1 MFAKR
6 NVKMAEHVDY
16 CKLCE
21 RLKRL
26 TFHHLIPVT
35 LHKNKWFK
43 KHFDKMDMHT
53 RGLMLC
59 KDCHDY
65 IHDTFKPK
73 KLGRYLNTEEK
84 LRNNKLMAKFI
95 AFVKKKK

>member
-1 MFAKR
+1 
-6 NVKMAEHVDY
+6 MAEHVDN
-16 CKLCE
+16 CNLCN
-21 RLKRL
+21 RIKHL

-43 KHFDKMDMHT
+43 KHFDKMDMST
-53 RGLMLC
+53 RGIMLC

-65 IHDTFKPK
+65 IHKIFKPK
-73 KLGRYLNTEEK
+73 ELGKHFNTEEK
-84 LRNNKLMAKFI
+84 LRQNEKIAKFI